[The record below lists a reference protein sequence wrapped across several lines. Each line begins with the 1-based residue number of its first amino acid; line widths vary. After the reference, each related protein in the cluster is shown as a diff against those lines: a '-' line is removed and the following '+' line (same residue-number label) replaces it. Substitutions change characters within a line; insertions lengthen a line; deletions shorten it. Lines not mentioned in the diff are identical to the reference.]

1 MLEIHG
7 KIHDKYTLEFKV
19 GYSRGHKEMSV
30 SNFVMDTWIF
40 IPDALYINDKASGKK
55 YRTDENY
62 WLNITEEMLTEL
74 KKCLGDENV
83 VVKYR

>member
-40 IPDALYINDKASGKK
+40 IPDALYINDKNIFYPNTMVNENDIVSFKRCGKIK
-55 YRTDENY
+55 IGNEIRK
-62 WLNITEEMLTEL
+62 M
-74 KKCLGDENV
+74 
-83 VVKYR
+83 

>member
-1 MLEIHG
+1 MFGEGVAFDAVRHIVEQNHG
-7 KIHDKYTLEFKV
+7 
-19 GYSRGHKEMSV
+19 SV
-30 SNFVMDTWIF
+30 
-40 IPDALYINDKASGKK
+40 PLYINDKASGKK